1 MSAWPSKMI
10 VISGAGSYPR
20 LVVEGAHA
28 AGVPQVD
35 VMSVRGSTD
44 RATCRAADNVLP
56 GNLGR
61 IVAAIRLVASL
72 GYDGAMFAGQVNPLS
87 LFTSRFDDETKRWLA
102 AMPCKTAH
110 TIYGKL
116 ALEFEKAGVPI
127 FPASSFMDGH
137 LPGEGVLT
145 ERAPTESELRD
156 IRHGAAVVRDMGRHD
171 VGQTVLVKDGM
182 VLAVEAFEGTNAAIK
197 RGGRLG
203 GKGAVL
209 VKGAR
214 EGHDMRFDIPV
225 IGLKTLKVMRGAGV
239 TTLAFQAGRL
249 ILLDREQVL
258 SFANKY
264 GIAIIGIATDL
275 PPAPLRP
282 SPPPSL
288 AANGLQNASNR
299 PEATALQAVA
309 TTP

>member
-1 MSAWPSKMI
+1 MSVWPSKMI
-10 VISGAGSYPR
+10 VITGGGAYPR

-28 AGVPQVD
+28 AGVAQVD
-35 VMSVRGSTD
+35 VLAVRGSTE
-44 RATCRAADNVLP
+44 RATIRAADNVHTI
-56 GNLGR
+56 NLGGIAAGLR
-61 IVAAIRLVASL
+61 WVAAQ
-72 GYDGAMFAGQVNPLS
+72 GYDGAVFAGQINPLS
-87 LFTSRFDDETKRWLA
+87 LFTARFDEETKGWLA
-102 AMPCKTAH
+102 SLPFKTAH
-110 TIYGKL
+110 TVYGKL
-116 ALEFEKAGVPI
+116 AFEFEKAGVPV

-145 ERAPTESELRD
+145 ARAPTERELRD
-156 IRHGAAVVRDMGRHD
+156 VAHGADVVRDMGRHD

-225 IGLKTLKVMRGAGV
+225 VGLKTLKVMRAAGV
-239 TTLAFQAGRL
+239 TALAFQAGRL
-249 ILLDREQVL
+249 LLLDREKVL
-258 SFANKY
+258 AFADKH
-264 GIAIIGIATDL
+264 GIAIVGIATDL

-282 SPPPSL
+282 V
-288 AANGLQNASNR
+288 R
-299 PEATALQAVA
+299 P
-309 TTP
+309 